1 MSSNVKTGFVGG
13 LFGTVIMTAFR
24 EPVARSLPPT
34 AAFLS
39 KFVGGEP
46 DDHTVGALLLHLL
59 YGGAAGSVF
68 APVLAVG
75 SAESPSSLEPETE
88 GLLAGLVYGL
98 ALSVF
103 GERFLLERLLE
114 MNLERDERAVFHA
127 GHVMYGLSL
136 GAWVGSRSKGA
147 SE

>member
-1 MSSNVKTGFVGG
+1 MSSNAKTGFVGG

-59 YGGAAGSVF
+59 YGAGAGSVF
-68 APVLAVG
+68 APVLAAR
-75 SAESPSSLEPETE
+75 STESSSLEPETE

-98 ALSVF
+98 ALSLF
-103 GERFLLERLLE
+103 GERVLLEWLLE
-114 MNLERDERAVFHA
+114 MNLEQDERAVFHA
-127 GHVMYGLSL
+127 GHVVYGLSL
-136 GAWVGSRSKGA
+136 GAWVGSRA
-147 SE
+147 E